1 SLLPCLDTELNFR
14 PARACSICFAETPES
29 MRGSF
34 TFAAAMVW
42 EREVASKYL
51 LAISTS
57 GSSGILTPA
66 GTS

>member
-1 SLLPCLDTELNFR
+1 
-14 PARACSICFAETPES
+14 

-57 GSSGILTPA
+57 GSSGILT
-66 GTS
+66 GWHIVKSSDLELSIK